1 MLGRIGGRR
10 RRGQQRMR
18 WLDGITDSMDMSLS
32 KLRGWW
38 WTGSPGVLQSMG
50 SQRVGHDWD
59 DWTELQDFKI
69 ALYLTCRLPWH
80 QPCTAVWQA
89 CSLLLK
95 PITLSPN
102 FAFGYAVSPTWM
114 PSLFLCLYVNPTHPQ
129 HLIEFQLPCETSPAH
144 IHLSVLWILLLLLH
158 LLTPILVLN
167 SSPVILCRSV
177 LSPQRLPYIWF
188 FISQPGSALLG
199 FLEGCSDS

>member
-1 MLGRIGGRR
+1 MLGKIEGG

-32 KLRGWW
+32 KFQGLVMDRESWR
-38 WTGSPGVLQSMG
+38 TAVHGVAKSRTRLS
-50 SQRVGHDWD
+50 
-59 DWTELQDFKI
+59 DWTELKDFKI
-69 ALYLTCRLPWH
+69 ALYLTCHLPRH
-80 QPCTAVWQA
+80 QSCIAVRQD

-95 PITLSPN
+95 PIMLSPD
-102 FAFGYAVSPTWM
+102 FAFAYAVSPTRM

-129 HLIEFQLPCETSPAH
+129 HLIEFQLPRETSPAH

-158 LLTPILVLN
+158 LLAPISVLN

-199 FLEGCSDS
+199 F